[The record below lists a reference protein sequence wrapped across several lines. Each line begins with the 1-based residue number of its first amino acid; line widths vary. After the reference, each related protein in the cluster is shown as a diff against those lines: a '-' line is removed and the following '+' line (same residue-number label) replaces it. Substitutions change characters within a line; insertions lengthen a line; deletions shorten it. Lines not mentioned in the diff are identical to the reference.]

1 MTYLTGRD
9 VYIFRKTLGVGACGG
24 IASARG
30 GGRAEVCRCGGGGQR
45 AGVLHGVFV
54 IILYP
59 PLPVRYVTHI
69 PGVSYREG
77 GAYITGRSRR

>member
-1 MTYLTGRD
+1 VVSLLLAEAAELKSAD
-9 VYIFRKTLGVGACGG
+9 VEAAV
-24 IASARG
+24 S
-30 GGRAEVCRCGGGGQR
+30 GQ
-45 AGVLHGVFV
+45 VLHGVFV